1 MRIGRA
7 QKQYNL
13 HQADL
18 IYCVSLLSFHTRFS
32 HEEKFS
38 ETDGGDIYGQKHPWL
53 RFIYV

>member
-18 IYCVSLLSFHTRFS
+18 IYCVSHLSFHTRFS